1 VFVLREGWAMSRD
14 IKDIKKDILD
24 QFRAIEG
31 EENDMIPES
40 WLVDEYLPYL
50 NAFERRDFEKAI
62 KQLAAKGFLKYEMK
76 HSIPKLKLTEK
87 GANLIH

>member
-1 VFVLREGWAMSRD
+1 MGRD

-31 EENDMIPES
+31 EENDAIPEN
-40 WLVDEYLPYL
+40 WLIEEYLPYL
-50 NAFERRDFEKAI
+50 NPYEKKDFEKAM
-62 KQLAAKGFLKYEMK
+62 KQLAAKGFLEVEMK
-76 HSIPKLKLTEK
+76 GSVPKLKLTQK

>member
-1 VFVLREGWAMSRD
+1 MGRD

-24 QFRAIEG
+24 QFRAMEG
-31 EENDMIPES
+31 EENDAIPEN
-40 WLVDEYLPYL
+40 WLIEEYLPFL
-50 NAFERRDFEKAI
+50 NPYEKKDFEKAI

-76 HSIPKLKLTEK
+76 GSIPRLKLTLK